1 MPKLCEQL
9 TWLNELKDR
18 AMNTQEDERYITAIR
33 RILIAAEQMRDR
45 LVSLIEK
52 ISGEGE

>member
-18 AMNTQEDERYITAIR
+18 GLNTLEDERYISAIK

-52 ISGEGE
+52 LSGEGE

>member
-18 AMNTQEDERYITAIR
+18 GLNTPEDERYISAIR
-33 RILIAAEQMRDR
+33 RILIAAEQIRDR
-45 LVSLIEK
+45 LASLIEK